1 MRAAADIYTDFSKL
15 GELKRMATRDQDSA
29 LKEAAKQFEAL
40 FVQMLLQQMR
50 QASFGDP
57 IFASDQLK
65 FYREMHDQQLALHL
79 AERGSLGLA
88 DMLVAHLSERSA
100 KPDSDQSLT
109 HYRKT
114 AKPSEASPLTRAA
127 QSFPLGEGNTQ
138 ETSLKRAQPAEEIP
152 GRFESAEE
160 FVRTLWPEAQRAAAK
175 LGLDPKLL
183 LAQAALET
191 GWGKRIIHRPDGRS
205 SYNLF
210 NLKAAPSWR
219 GEEVQVNT
227 LEYQEG
233 VAVKKRAAFRA
244 YENYRQSFEDYLNL
258 IQSPRYAEALSSAED
273 PHQYLTALKRAG
285 YATDPDYADKVLAI
299 YRRETLAAL

>member
-1 MRAAADIYTDFSKL
+1 MRAAADIYTDFAKL
-15 GELKRMATRDQDSA
+15 GELKRMSTQDPGSA
-29 LKEAAKQFEAL
+29 LKEAAKQFEAV
-40 FVQMLLQQMR
+40 FVQMLLKQMR
-50 QASFGDP
+50 QASPGDP
-57 IFASDQLK
+57 IFASDQLQ
-65 FYREMHDQQLALHL
+65 FYRDMHDQQLALHL

-88 DMLVAHLSERSA
+88 DMLVAHLSERSS

-109 HYRKT
+109 HYHQT
-114 AKPSEASPLTRAA
+114 AKLSEASVPTRSG
-127 QSFPLGEGNTQ
+127 QRFSLEEGNTQ
-138 ETSLKRAQPAEEIP
+138 EASIKTAPLTEEIP

-160 FVRTLWPEAQRAAAK
+160 FVRTLWPEAQWAAAK

-191 GWGKRIIHRPDGRS
+191 GWGKKIIHRPDGRS

-210 NLKAAPSWR
+210 NIKAAHPWR
-219 GEEVQVNT
+219 GEEVQVST

-273 PHQYLTALKRAG
+273 PYQYLTALKRAG
-285 YATDPDYADKVLAI
+285 YATDPNYADKVLAI

>member
-1 MRAAADIYTDFSKL
+1 MRAAADIYTDFAKL
-15 GELKRMATRDQDSA
+15 GELKRMSTQDQGSA

-40 FVQMLLQQMR
+40 FVQMLLKQMR
-50 QASFGDP
+50 QASPGDP
-57 IFASDQLK
+57 IFASDQLQ
-65 FYREMHDQQLALHL
+65 FYQEMHDQQLALHL

-88 DMLVAHLSERSA
+88 DMLVAHLSERSS

-109 HYRKT
+109 PYRKT
-114 AKPSEASPLTRAA
+114 AKVSVPNRSG
-127 QSFPLGEGNTQ
+127 QSFSLGEKGNIQ
-138 ETSLKRAQPAEEIP
+138 ETSLKSERIEEIP

-160 FVRTLWPEAQRAAAK
+160 FVRALWPEAQRAAAK

-210 NLKAAPSWR
+210 NVKAAPSWR
-219 GEEVQVNT
+219 GEAVQVNT

-233 VAVKKRAAFRA
+233 VAVKKRTAFRA
-244 YENYRQSFEDYLNL
+244 YENYRQSFEDYLSL
-258 IQSPRYAEALSSAED
+258 IQSPRYAEALSFAED
-273 PHQYLTALKRAG
+273 PHQYLSALKQAG
-285 YATDPDYADKVLAI
+285 YATDPHYADKVLAI